1 MASHNIAA
9 IHDRIDEEHF
19 ELRLHASAI
28 TALQQRV
35 CELEAAIR
43 ELRIEEFGVKAGHV
57 LQRNPNAKVP
67 PLRHAHARPGGR
79 AHAGRLA

>member
-35 CELEAAIR
+35 IVLEAAVR
-43 ELRIEEFGVKAGHV
+43 ELRVETFGVQAGHV
-57 LQRNPNAKVP
+57 LQRNPAAEVP
-67 PLRHAHARPGGR
+67 PLRHAHARPGRR
-79 AHAGRLA
+79 AHARGLA